1 MLFESNAYH
10 LFISLS
16 PKETSLFIDDHWMNK
31 NLIFMT
37 LVIVTKHNIHIRMME
52 VFTTLCVNKWWTK
65 NIDFFCMCYLF
76 FVFSVYNSNC
86 ILMTGAFFFFFNWEF
101 RGKKTEKLC
110 LYIVIMYSHWVWFH
124 QRLWP
129 SSLKPNFTAFNIH
142 LYLQR
147 SCGIY
152 VLLADSTGCFLFVC
166 FRSYDHYSTDQLKW
180 IG

>member
-52 VFTTLCVNKWWTK
+52 VFTILCVNKWWTK

-86 ILMTGAFFFFFNWEF
+86 ILMTGAFFFSLIGNSGERKQKNYACTLWLCIPTECDSIRDCDHHHWSLILLHLIYTCIF
-101 RGKKTEKLC
+101 RDLVES
-110 LYIVIMYSHWVWFH
+110 MYSWLIQLGVFC
-124 QRLWP
+124 LFA
-129 SSLKPNFTAFNIH
+129 SGAMIITALI
-142 LYLQR
+142 
-147 SCGIY
+147 S
-152 VLLADSTGCFLFVC
+152 
-166 FRSYDHYSTDQLKW
+166 
-180 IG
+180 